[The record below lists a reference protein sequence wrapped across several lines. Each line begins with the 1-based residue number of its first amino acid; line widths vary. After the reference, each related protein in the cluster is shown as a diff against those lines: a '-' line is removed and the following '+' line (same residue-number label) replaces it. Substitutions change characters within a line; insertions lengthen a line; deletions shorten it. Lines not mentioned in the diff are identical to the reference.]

1 MKRHTVGLFV
11 IVPKT
16 MNSHALM
23 EDGIAAG
30 RGGNEIG
37 FASHATF
44 TFRRRTEEKSSS
56 SDTFS
61 KHREKE
67 QLWP

>member
-37 FASHATF
+37 FACPLERRH
-44 TFRRRTEEKSSS
+44 RRRTKL
-56 SDTFS
+56 TS
-61 KHREKE
+61 KESLIE
-67 QLWP
+67 